1 MEISKSDKVCQHCD
15 KKHDRKNMCVKA
27 MRSFIDRT
35 DRTKKVKPFSAKNL
49 SKASVRTFFQ
59 RKKKTRRQNS
69 LASTKVIDLTS
80 SPPPMEPIERPHSP
94 TTSADTSQVSD
105 TETSRQGKGLNPKI

>member
-1 MEISKSDKVCQHCD
+1 MDISNSEKLCPHCD

-49 SKASVRTFFQ
+49 SKASVKTFFQ
-59 RKKKTRRQNS
+59 KKKKKRQQS
-69 LASTKVIDLTS
+69 ISTPSKVIDLTS
-80 SPPPMEPIERPHSP
+80 SPPPLDPIEQPHFAS
-94 TTSADTSQVSD
+94 TSANTSYVAD
-105 TETSRQGKGLNPKI
+105 IDIENQGEFKI